1 MTSRNGFINR
11 YNKKREE
18 LVPIINKQHEIM
30 KRILTFLLL
39 AFALKANAQL
49 LTFSSELGYFSND
62 ENIATIQQ
70 VWEGYVNAVAKGSDT
85 TPFWV
90 QDSHDV
96 LVGAHKDGLLNTYN
110 IRKLTDKIYEIN
122 TIAYYPDEAIK
133 GGLINSI
140 YKVCAMQTH
149 EGWRLMNYFDATKS
163 RYVSHRIGN
172 VDFYIG
178 LGVMA
183 DRKKMK
189 ESARFAESFI
199 GSYQLDHKI
208 PITYVV
214 ADSIDECSAMIGLSY
229 TPMRSHKPFAGRT
242 IHNLILSTRL
252 NHIHEIVH
260 AIMLPHYPDAP
271 LFLHEGIATYYG
283 GMAEQTYKDIKSI
296 AKKYIILNDNDLS
309 TQESLNA
316 PLGNEVQLSNV
327 VAAAIIEY
335 TLQQGGESK
344 VLPLFEATTY
354 DEVFTLLGIDKEQQ
368 SHFIRTLFK

>member
-1 MTSRNGFINR
+1 
-11 YNKKREE
+11 
-18 LVPIINKQHEIM
+18 M

-62 ENIATIQQ
+62 ENIATIKQ

-90 QDSHDV
+90 QDSHNI

-110 IRKLTDKIYEIN
+110 IRKLTDELYEIN
-122 TIAYYPDEAIK
+122 TIAYYPIQ

-140 YKVCAMQTH
+140 YKICAMQTKD
-149 EGWRLMNYFDATKS
+149 GWRLMNYFDATKN
-163 RYVSHRIGN
+163 RYASHRIGCVN
-172 VDFYIG
+172 FYIG
-178 LGVMA
+178 HGVVA

-242 IHNLILSTRL
+242 INNLILSTRL

-260 AIMLPHYPDAP
+260 AIMLPYYPDAP

-296 AKKYIILNDNDLS
+296 VKNDIKLTNRDLS
-309 TQESLNA
+309 TQESLDIT
-316 PLGNEVQLSNV
+316 LSDDVQLSNV

-344 VLPLFEATTY
+344 VLQLFEANTY
-354 DEVFTLLGIDKEQQ
+354 DEIFALLGIAKEQQ
-368 SHFIRTLFK
+368 SKFIRTLFK

>member
-1 MTSRNGFINR
+1 
-11 YNKKREE
+11 
-18 LVPIINKQHEIM
+18 M
-30 KRILTFLLL
+30 KRIITLLL
-39 AFALKANAQL
+39 LVFALKANAQR

-62 ENIATIQQ
+62 KNISAIKQ
-70 VWEGYVNAVAKGSDT
+70 VWEGYVNAVTKGGNT
-85 TPFWV
+85 TPFWS
-90 QDSHDV
+90 QDSRDILIGV
-96 LVGAHKDGLLNTYN
+96 HKDGLLNTYN
-110 IRKLTDKIYEIN
+110 IRKLTDELYEIN
-122 TIAYYPDEAIK
+122 TIAYYPIQ

-140 YKVCAMQTH
+140 YKICAMQTK

-163 RYVSHRIGN
+163 RYASHRIGN
-172 VDFYIG
+172 VDFCIG
-178 LGVMA
+178 AGVVA
-183 DRKKMK
+183 DQKKMK
-189 ESARFAESFI
+189 EAAQFADSFI
-199 GSYQLDHKI
+199 GSYHFSDKTRI
-208 PITYVV
+208 IYV
-214 ADSIDECSAMIGLSY
+214 AAGSIDECSAMIGLSY

-242 IHNLILSTRL
+242 IHNLMLSTRL

-260 AIMLPHYPDAP
+260 AIMLPRYPNAP

-296 AKKYIILNDNDLS
+296 AKKYIILNDNDVS

-344 VLPLFEATTY
+344 VLQLFEATTY
-354 DEVFTLLGIDKEQQ
+354 DEVFTLLGIKKEQQ

>member
-1 MTSRNGFINR
+1 
-11 YNKKREE
+11 
-18 LVPIINKQHEIM
+18 M
-30 KRILTFLLL
+30 KRILTLLL
-39 AFALKANAQL
+39 LFFALKANAQL

-62 ENIATIQQ
+62 ENITAIKQ

-90 QDSHDV
+90 QDSHDI
-96 LVGAHKDGLLNTYN
+96 LLETHIDGLLNTYN
-110 IRKLTDKIYEIN
+110 IRKLTDEIYEIN

-140 YKVCAMQTH
+140 YKVCAMQTN

-178 LGVMA
+178 LGVVV

-189 ESARFAESFI
+189 EVAQCADTFI
-199 GSYQLDHKI
+199 NSYQLDNKT
-208 PITYVV
+208 PITYV
-214 ADSIDECSAMIGLSY
+214 AAGSIDECSAMIGLTY
-229 TPMRSHKPFAGRT
+229 TPMRSHKLFAGRT

-252 NHIHEIVH
+252 NHMHEIVH
-260 AIMLPHYPDAP
+260 AIMLPRYPDAP

-283 GMAEQTYKDIKSI
+283 GMADQTYKEIKST
-296 AKKYIILNDNDLS
+296 AKSYIKLTDKDFS
-309 TQESLNA
+309 TEESLNVI
-316 PLGNEVQLSNV
+316 LDNEVQLSNV

-335 TLQQGGESK
+335 TLQKGTASM
-344 VLPLFEATTY
+344 VLQLFAATTY
-354 DEVFTLLGIDKEQQ
+354 DEVFTLLGIEKEQQ
-368 SHFIRTLFK
+368 SQFIRTLFE